1 MERLKDRVAK
11 IKKEDY
17 APLDYNSGPEK
28 KRTNMRG
35 ICEFEWR

>member
-1 MERLKDRVAK
+1 MGRLKDRVAQ

-17 APLDYNSGPEK
+17 APLDYNSAPEK

-35 ICEFEWR
+35 ISDFEWR